1 MEVTLKD
8 LRGEA
13 ELQIVAGRHLGF
25 GFLIFLVVSF
35 EAVEIG
41 WKNTSSASDTNLS

>member
-8 LRGEA
+8 LGVEA

-25 GFLIFLVVSF
+25 GFLIFFQVGRNFGMFIEEKEPV
-35 EAVEIG
+35 
-41 WKNTSSASDTNLS
+41 